1 MKKQNEKLVITVMAV
16 CLILL
21 SWAVWKGLEV
31 GAVEGDHILVPI
43 AAGENTSSAASFLPE
58 SGAIA
63 AEDSD
68 PESDAASDDVK
79 SDDSASDNVESD
91 DAESHDVKS
100 DDIESDDVESDDVE
114 SDDAESDTD
123 FDEESDTDEIEEEPL
138 TIVEP
143 IDDPIPTKAPEAA
156 VEADPIPTKAPE
168 AAVEANPTPA
178 PEEDHSYPVLT
189 IDGVRD
195 RSANREALRISITLE
210 DEHLEPDGLSVRLTG
225 TRQGDINLPT
235 PILTNGTLSLNLPE
249 VNEDDYYILDVTG
262 RDSFGNQVHRSLS
275 FSENQRGAV
284 IETADR
290 TLEDSSRSEAVT
302 PAFVVSD
309 LDEMTI
315 LSASVNGREVAYD
328 YRDGQVVLK
337 EELKEEGSYE
347 VILKTRDSAGHEA
360 DTRPLRFSIDK
371 TKPIVIIEGENR
383 DQAVYDAPFFVRVGR
398 DLAEDSFAEITLD
411 GCVIVKDDRVTPDG
425 AELVEHPGDAIGQNV
440 HIKISG
446 EGEHTV
452 TAQAV
457 DRAGNR
463 SEIVSKTF
471 LLKPSEKRKNSGISR
486 IIAVILGTV
495 ATIGASFAGIS
506 VYFRK
511 KSRKDE

>member
-1 MKKQNEKLVITVMAV
+1 MKKQNEKLVLAVMAV

-21 SWAVWKGLEV
+21 GWVVWKGLEV
-31 GAVEGDHILVPI
+31 GAVEGDHILAPI
-43 AAGENTSSAASFLPE
+43 AAGETTSSAASFLPE

-68 PESDAASDDVK
+68 PESDAASDDVM
-79 SDDSASDNVESD
+79 SDAVESD
-91 DAESHDVKS
+91 DAA
-100 DDIESDDVESDDVE
+100 SDDVESDAVESGDIESDDTELNDIE
-114 SDDAESDTD
+114 SDDAESDAMES
-123 FDEESDTDEIEEEPL
+123 DEEDDEEDNTDVGEEPDVDEIEEEPL

-143 IDDPIPTKAPEAA
+143 IDDPIPTKAPETAA
-156 VEADPIPTKAPE
+156 EAD
-168 AAVEANPTPA
+168 PTPA

-195 RSANREALRISITLE
+195 RSANREALRIRITLE
-210 DEHLEPDGLSVRLTG
+210 DEHLEADGLSVRLTG

-249 VNEDDYYILDVTG
+249 VSEDDYYILDVTG

-347 VILKTRDSAGHEA
+347 VTLKTRDSAGHEA
-360 DTRPLRFSIDK
+360 DTKPLRFSIDK
-371 TKPIVIIEGENR
+371 TKPIVVIEGEMR
-383 DQAVYDAPFFVRVGR
+383 DQVVYDAPFSVRVGR

-463 SEIVSKTF
+463 SETVSKTF